1 MPSCHQMEK
10 AASQSTSVPAFKRT
24 VTQGSSHSLWQMGYQ
39 HLCLLTTKQQKG
51 NQAIPSRRY
60 GRLASIICPLLH
72 FCKHLSSSPRSPP
85 CSINQQPGELFCL
98 GLSSLFPADRTWVFF
113 FPFKHYSSSEKVHP
127 LTGFLNEAAI
137 HGMTTGHF

>member
-51 NQAIPSRRY
+51 NQAIPSQRY

-98 GLSSLFPADRTWVFF
+98 GLSSLFPADRTWWFF
-113 FPFKHYSSSEKVHP
+113 SIQALLFFRKVHP
-127 LTGFLNEAAI
+127 LTGFLAEAAI